1 MIKKPLSEELR
12 PSQLSHFFGQAHLI
26 HKQGLIPS
34 ALQNKKPLS
43 LLLWG
48 PPGCGKTSL
57 AQIYIKSFGAEVFY
71 LHPASQG
78 IPDLKKWV
86 QEIESMPLVYTN
98 NILFIDEI
106 HRLNKAQ
113 QDALLPYVEKGT
125 FCLIGATT
133 ENPSF
138 HLNSALLSRLRV
150 LTLNA
155 LGETDLKNIL
165 ENALSYTGLSL
176 TEEAKVHFIQ
186 ESKGDA
192 RHLLNN
198 VESLLFFKAPH
209 PLGLEEIASLL
220 ATKLPLY
227 DAGGD
232 QHYNLISAMHKSI
245 RGSDPDAALY
255 WVTRMIKAGEDPNFI
270 ARRLLRTAIEDIGLA
285 EPAAQQMALNAWQ
298 TYERLGSPEGELAL
312 AELAIFLALCPK
324 SNSCYTAYKTAS
336 DISTKTSHLSPP
348 SVILNAPTNLMKEM
362 GYGKGYQ
369 YDHDLPEGFSGQN
382 YFPDGM
388 ERPSFYIA
396 KERGHEREMKK
407 RQDYF
412 NKLRK
417 QLQEKR

>member
-12 PSQLSHFFGQAHLI
+12 PSKLSHFFGQVHLL

-34 ALQNKKPLS
+34 ALENKRPLS

-86 QEIESMPLVYTN
+86 QEIESMPLIYTN

-113 QDALLPYVEKGT
+113 QDALLPFVEKGT

-150 LTLNA
+150 LTLKA
-155 LGETDLKNIL
+155 LEETDLKNIL
-165 ENALSYTGLSL
+165 ENALSYTGLLL
-176 TEEAKVHFIQ
+176 TEEAKLHFIQ
-186 ESKGDA
+186 EAKGDA

-198 VESLLFFKAPH
+198 VESLLFFRSEK
-209 PLGLEEIASLL
+209 PLELKDITNLL

-227 DAGGD
+227 DTSGD
-232 QHYNLISAMHKSI
+232 QHYNLISALHKSI

-255 WVTRMIKAGEDPNFI
+255 WVTRMLKAGEDPNFI
-270 ARRLLRTAIEDIGLA
+270 ARRLLRCAVEDIGLA
-285 EPAAQQMALNAWQ
+285 EPEAQQIALAAWQ
-298 TYERLGSPEGELAL
+298 TYERLGSPEGDLAL

-324 SNSCYTAYKTAS
+324 SNSCYAAYKSAS
-336 DISTKTSHLSPP
+336 ELASKTSHMSPP
-348 SVILNAPTNLMKEM
+348 SILLNAPTSLMKQM
-362 GYGKGYQ
+362 GHGTGYV

-388 ERPSFYIA
+388 ERPSFYTP
-396 KERGHEREMKK
+396 KERGQEREMKK
-407 RQDYF
+407 RHDYF
-412 NKLRK
+412 EKLRK
-417 QLQEKR
+417 LLQEKR

>member
-12 PSQLSHFFGQAHLI
+12 PSKLSHFFGQVHLL

-34 ALQNKKPLS
+34 ALENKRPLS

-86 QEIESMPLVYTN
+86 QEIESMPLIYTN

-113 QDALLPYVEKGT
+113 QDALLPFVEKGT

-150 LTLNA
+150 LTLKA
-155 LGETDLKNIL
+155 LEETDLKSIL
-165 ENALSYTGLSL
+165 ENALSYTGLLL
-176 TEEAKVHFIQ
+176 TEEAKLHFIQ
-186 ESKGDA
+186 EAKGDA

-198 VESLLFFKAPH
+198 VESLLFFRSEK
-209 PLGLEEIASLL
+209 PLELEEITTLL

-227 DAGGD
+227 DTSGD
-232 QHYNLISAMHKSI
+232 QHYNLISALHKSI

-255 WVTRMIKAGEDPNFI
+255 WVTRMLKAGEDPNFI
-270 ARRLLRTAIEDIGLA
+270 ARRLLRCAVEDIGLA
-285 EPAAQQMALNAWQ
+285 EPGAQQIALAAWQ
-298 TYERLGSPEGELAL
+298 TYERLGSPEGDLAI

-324 SNSCYTAYKTAS
+324 SNSCYAAYKSACELAL
-336 DISTKTSHLSPP
+336 KTSHMSPP
-348 SVILNAPTNLMKEM
+348 SIILNAPTSFMKEM
-362 GYGKGYQ
+362 GYGTGYI
-369 YDHDLPEGFSGQN
+369 YDHDIPEGFSGQN

-388 ERPSFYIA
+388 ERPSFYTP
-396 KERGHEREMKK
+396 KERGQEREMKK
-407 RQDYF
+407 RHDYF
-412 NKLRK
+412 EKLRK
-417 QLQEKR
+417 LLQEKR